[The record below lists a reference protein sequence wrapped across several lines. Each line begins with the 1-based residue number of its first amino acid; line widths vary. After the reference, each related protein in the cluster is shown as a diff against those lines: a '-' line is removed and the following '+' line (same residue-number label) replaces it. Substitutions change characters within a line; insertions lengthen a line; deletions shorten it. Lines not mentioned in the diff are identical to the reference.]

1 MQASWGRNMT
11 EGRWKPRLR
20 TLREAQDRHN
30 RSLPKEPRE
39 AKQISLHRAF
49 GIQPRS
55 DQAVKLPKA
64 RTLTASLLALLLFWN
79 FFLANQEKS

>member
-1 MQASWGRNMT
+1 MT

-49 GIQPRS
+49 GIQPRA
-55 DQAVKLPKA
+55 DQAVKLPKLVCFFFG
-64 RTLTASLLALLLFWN
+64 T
-79 FFLANQEKS
+79 FFLQIKKKVRRIKKNNIKAPSA